1 MYEKAAKSELYVLE
15 KAARS
20 KWKKSRRHRHLES
33 LRLISL

>member
-1 MYEKAAKSELYVLE
+1 MYKKAAKGELYILE

-20 KWKKSRRHRHLES
+20 KWKKSRRHRHLGS